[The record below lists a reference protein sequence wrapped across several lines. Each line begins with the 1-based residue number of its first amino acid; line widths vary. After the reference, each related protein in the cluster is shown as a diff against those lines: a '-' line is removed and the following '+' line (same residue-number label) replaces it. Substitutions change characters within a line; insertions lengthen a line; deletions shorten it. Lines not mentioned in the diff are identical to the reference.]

1 MIFFLTYKRSLAQS
15 ANSQQ
20 PTANS
25 QQPTANS
32 QQPTANSQQPNFNQ
46 NNILFYVNKFINEES
61 GLGIR
66 SVFSLHSV
74 AALFLCLFGAST
86 GLCSMFTE
94 VNIPFYDL
102 ACRHSENCVENK
114 SIAMSCGEYVLRTNE
129 VFSLEKNKRM
139 RYYVCVANSPLLTD
153 RKAKG
158 DPETSSG

>member
-1 MIFFLTYKRSLAQS
+1 MTITNNVSNYNDVLLVSQS
-15 ANSQQ
+15 S
-20 PTANS
+20 
-25 QQPTANS
+25 
-32 QQPTANSQQPNFNQ
+32 
-46 NNILFYVNKFINEES
+46 
-61 GLGIR
+61 LGIR

-86 GLCSMFTE
+86 GLYSMFTK